1 MQSLPLQT
9 GNGLP
14 SARSSMGKAVM
25 VASTR
30 RRRAS
35 FDFSEFTGYPLL
47 IRWNSVAVVLRNR
60 GESEDKPA

>member
-1 MQSLPLQT
+1 MEFYSAGGGMQSLPLQL

-14 SARSSMGKAVM
+14 SARSSMGKAVK

-35 FDFSEFTGYPLL
+35 F
-47 IRWNSVAVVLRNR
+47 
-60 GESEDKPA
+60 